1 MNDKTTLKIPKYN
14 LNLKINNNKNIVQAA
29 LEAGVKLSFSC
40 RSGVCGTCKAKII
53 NGETDNSKGITHNLT
68 NEEKSNNIITQGFTD
83 NYIKVHIEENI
94 SIQNTIVSVLL
105 KKNNGSYMEGEII

>member
-1 MNDKTTLKIPKYN
+1 MCIRDRNTVRPVLI
-14 LNLKINNNKNIVQAA
+14 
-29 LEAGVKLSFSC
+29 
-40 RSGVCGTCKAKII
+40 
-53 NGETDNSKGITHNLT
+53 
-68 NEEKSNNIITQGFTD
+68 EKSNNIITQGFTD

>member
-14 LNLKINNNKNIVQAA
+14 LNLKINNNKNIIQAA

-53 NGETDNSKGITHNLT
+53 
-68 NEEKSNNIITQGFTD
+68 
-83 NYIKVHIEENI
+83 
-94 SIQNTIVSVLL
+94 
-105 KKNNGSYMEGEII
+105 